1 MKYLHCGQICL
12 QAGSV
17 DETNLQPGVRVSSS
31 SENSP
36 QSSTSQAG
44 HTEVTPRL
52 DPVSSASP
60 LKSHPDPPIR
70 DGNAKVLNNHADLDT
85 NTTSS
90 TNREAD
96 EPKPEP
102 RPRSSTRNEQLS
114 KSHLNITGTGS
125 SEAQT
130 AEMTVASPN
139 IQSEDAT
146 AAAASSGTHTET
158 KTGTVSSIPAS
169 GFTTESVASTVDP
182 LPEKVET
189 GKIRQQ
195 ALSSVVTSPVPV
207 VAIPSFK
214 DFRTTEEDVSV
225 ERAATVVT
233 PTLQSGEALSPR
245 VTETEMSNVSAS
257 EEIEKEAMEDTFETV
272 SPTGKTVPFQGGD
285 GVNGTETDEN
295 ETDPEVEE
303 GHADGD
309 RFYSH
314 PSPDL
319 ISQFSTV
326 GFSIQSET
334 EPPQQTDRAANPPPT
349 NTVRRQTPGIRG
361 QRVGICSCF
370 AVTMYE

>member
-1 MKYLHCGQICL
+1 M
-12 QAGSV
+12 
-17 DETNLQPGVRVSSS
+17 
-31 SENSP
+31 
-36 QSSTSQAG
+36 QAG

-60 LKSHPDPPIR
+60 LKSHPDPPMH
-70 DGNAKVLNNHADLDT
+70 DGNTKVVNNHADLHT

-96 EPKPEP
+96 EPTPEA
-102 RPRSSTRNEQLS
+102 RPRSSTGNEQLS
-114 KSHLNITGTGS
+114 KSHLNITGS

-146 AAAASSGTHTET
+146 AASSGSHTET
-158 KTGTVSSIPAS
+158 KTVSSIPAS
-169 GFTTESVASTVDP
+169 GFTTASVASTVDP

-195 ALSSVVTSPVPV
+195 ASSSVVTSPVPV

-225 ERAATVVT
+225 ERPATVLT
-233 PTLQSGEALSPR
+233 PTLQSGEALR
-245 VTETEMSNVSAS
+245 VTETVMSNVSAS

-272 SPTGKTVPFQGGD
+272 SPTGKTIPFQGGD
-285 GVNGTETDEN
+285 GVNETETDEN
-295 ETDPEVEE
+295 ETDPQVEE
-303 GHADGD
+303 GHAD
-309 RFYSH
+309 SH

-334 EPPQQTDRAANPPPT
+334 EASQQPDRAANQPPAD
-349 NTVRRQTPGIRG
+349 TVRRQTPGIRG
-361 QRVGICSCF
+361 QRVGNH
-370 AVTMYE
+370 ALQ

>member
-1 MKYLHCGQICL
+1 M
-12 QAGSV
+12 QAV
-17 DETNLQPGVRVSSS
+17 
-31 SENSP
+31 
-36 QSSTSQAG
+36 

-60 LKSHPDPPIR
+60 LKSHPDPPVH

-96 EPKPEP
+96 EPKPEA
-102 RPRSSTRNEQLS
+102 RPRSSTGNEQLS
-114 KSHLNITGTGS
+114 KSHLNITGS

-130 AEMTVASPN
+130 VKMTVASPN

-146 AAAASSGTHTET
+146 VASSGSHTET

-182 LPEKVET
+182 LSEKVET

-195 ALSSVVTSPVPV
+195 ASSSVVTSPVPV

-225 ERAATVVT
+225 ERPATVVT
-233 PTLQSGEALSPR
+233 PTLQSGEALR
-245 VTETEMSNVSAS
+245 VTETVMSNVSAS
-257 EEIEKEAMEDTFETV
+257 EEIEKEAMEDMFETV
-272 SPTGKTVPFQGGD
+272 SPTGTTIPFQGGD
-285 GVNGTETDEN
+285 GVNETETDEN
-295 ETDPEVEE
+295 ETDPQVEE
-303 GHADGD
+303 GHAD
-309 RFYSH
+309 SH

-334 EPPQQTDRAANPPPT
+334 EAPQQPDRAANQPPAD
-349 NTVRRQTPGIRG
+349 TVRRQTPGVRG
-361 QRVGICSCF
+361 QRVGIH
-370 AVTMYE
+370 ALQ

>member
-1 MKYLHCGQICL
+1 M
-12 QAGSV
+12 
-17 DETNLQPGVRVSSS
+17 SSS

-36 QSSTSQAG
+36 QSSTLQAG

-60 LKSHPDPPIR
+60 LKSHPDLPMH
-70 DGNAKVLNNHADLDT
+70 DGNAKVVNNHADLDT

-102 RPRSSTRNEQLS
+102 RPRSSTGNEQLS
-114 KSHLNITGTGS
+114 KSHLNITGS
-125 SEAQT
+125 SEAPT
-130 AEMTVASPN
+130 AEMTVASPH

-146 AAAASSGTHTET
+146 VASSGSHTET

-169 GFTTESVASTVDP
+169 GFTTASVASTVDP
-182 LPEKVET
+182 LSEKVET

-195 ALSSVVTSPVPV
+195 ASSSVVTSPVPV
-207 VAIPSFK
+207 VATPSFK

-225 ERAATVVT
+225 ET
-233 PTLQSGEALSPR
+233 PTLQSGEALR
-245 VTETEMSNVSAS
+245 VTETVMSNVSAS
-257 EEIEKEAMEDTFETV
+257 EETEKEAMEDTFETV
-272 SPTGKTVPFQGGD
+272 SPTGKTIPFQGGD
-285 GVNGTETDEN
+285 GVNETETDEN

-303 GHADGD
+303 GHAD
-309 RFYSH
+309 SH

-334 EPPQQTDRAANPPPT
+334 EAPQQTDRAANQPPAD
-349 NTVRRQTPGIRG
+349 TVRRQTPGVRG
-361 QRVGICSCF
+361 QRVGIH
-370 AVTMYE
+370 ALQ

>member
-1 MKYLHCGQICL
+1 M
-12 QAGSV
+12 
-17 DETNLQPGVRVSSS
+17 
-31 SENSP
+31 
-36 QSSTSQAG
+36 QAG

-70 DGNAKVLNNHADLDT
+70 DRNAKVLNNHADLDT

-102 RPRSSTRNEQLS
+102 RPRSLTGNEQLS
-114 KSHLNITGTGS
+114 KSHLNLTGTGS
-125 SEAQT
+125 SET
-130 AEMTVASPN
+130 AEMTVASRN

-146 AAAASSGTHTET
+146 AAVASSGTHTET
-158 KTGTVSSIPAS
+158 KTGTVSSTPAS
-169 GFTTESVASTVDP
+169 GFTTESASVASTVEP
-182 LPEKVET
+182 LSEKVET

-225 ERAATVVT
+225 ERAATEVFAPPQLDPTPNLTLLT

-245 VTETEMSNVSAS
+245 VTETVMSNVSAS
-257 EEIEKEAMEDTFETV
+257 EEIEKEEMEDKFETV
-272 SPTGKTVPFQGGD
+272 SPTGKPILFQGGD

-303 GHADGD
+303 GHADSD
-309 RFYSH
+309 RFYSQ
-314 PSPDL
+314 PSPDF

-326 GFSIQSET
+326 GFQSET
-334 EPPQQTDRAANPPPT
+334 EPPQQTDNAANQPPT

-370 AVTMYE
+370 AVTMYD

>member
-1 MKYLHCGQICL
+1 M
-12 QAGSV
+12 QAG
-17 DETNLQPGVRVSSS
+17 P
-31 SENSP
+31 
-36 QSSTSQAG
+36 
-44 HTEVTPRL
+44 TEVTPRL

-60 LKSHPDPPIR
+60 LKSHPDPPVH

-85 NTTSS
+85 KTTSS

-96 EPKPEP
+96 KPNPEP
-102 RPRSSTRNEQLS
+102 RPRSLTGNEQLS
-114 KSHLNITGTGS
+114 KSRLNITGTKS

-130 AEMTVASPN
+130 AEMTIASPN

-146 AAAASSGTHTET
+146 AAVASSGTHTET
-158 KTGTVSSIPAS
+158 KTETVSSIAAS
-169 GFTTESVASTVDP
+169 GFTTESAPVASTVD
-182 LPEKVET
+182 LLSEKVET
-189 GKIRQQ
+189 GEIKQQ

-207 VAIPSFK
+207 VTVPSFK
-214 DFRTTEEDVSV
+214 DFKTTEEDMSL
-225 ERAATVVT
+225 ERAATEVFAPPQLDPTPNLMLLT

-245 VTETEMSNVSAS
+245 VTETVMSNVSAS
-257 EEIEKEAMEDTFETV
+257 EKIEKEEMEDKFETV
-272 SPTGKTVPFQGGD
+272 SPTGKTILFQGGD

-295 ETDPEVEE
+295 ETDPEMEE
-303 GHADGD
+303 GHADSD
-309 RFYSH
+309 RFYSQ

-326 GFSIQSET
+326 GFSIQSEN
-334 EPPQQTDRAANPPPT
+334 EPPQQTDKAANQPPT